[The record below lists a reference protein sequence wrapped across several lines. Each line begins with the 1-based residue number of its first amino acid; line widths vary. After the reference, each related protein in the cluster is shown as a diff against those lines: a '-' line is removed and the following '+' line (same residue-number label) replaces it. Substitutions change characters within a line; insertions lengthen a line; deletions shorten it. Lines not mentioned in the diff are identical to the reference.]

1 MIIRT
6 ATIEDLDEIAAVEAE
21 CFPAAEAASKEEF
34 ADRLAPEVF
43 MRITPTRRASEK
55 HYRRLEEVAPKTGIV
70 RVLRITEKQYES
82 IYLLSGEIDYQEKTV
97 GKNCHILL

>member
-1 MIIRT
+1 
-6 ATIEDLDEIAAVEAE
+6 
-21 CFPAAEAASKEEF
+21 
-34 ADRLAPEVF
+34 

-55 HYRRLEEVAPKTGIV
+55 HYRRLKEFAPKTGIV

-97 GKNCHILL
+97 GKNGHILL

>member
-1 MIIRT
+1 MGHKTEYTNLRKFLLRDGYLRI
-6 ATIEDLDEIAAVEAE
+6 
-21 CFPAAEAASKEEF
+21 
-34 ADRLAPEVF
+34 APEVF